1 MATVTKC
8 GQCGQLTDGDA
19 NFCEGCGGQLAGT
32 RKATMIDAGMPRS
45 IVIGRDESCTYQIDK
60 PTVSLQHA
68 LLEVLPGGGLR
79 VKDLGSTNGVGVN
92 SPSNRI
98 LEGPIEV
105 HPWDKLY
112 LGRTEVPVR
121 DVLFSTAEGGHV
133 RRGKVEATAIK
144 MRGTSMVFG
153 RDPQSDFQIPHPM
166 VSARHACLTRE
177 GNQYFVEDLGST
189 NGTFVRGRRLPAK
202 TKVPIK
208 VGDEIGF
215 GSYTLVLNDLGYV
228 QRKATGK
235 EITVTAENLAVH
247 VPSEGGSREL
257 LGEVSLTIEPGDLVA
272 LMGPSGAGKTTF
284 MCALNGITQPSRGR
298 VMYRNL
304 DLADNFDLFRT
315 MIGYVPQDDIMH
327 AQLTVYK
334 ALYYTAKLRLPAD
347 YTDEQIDQRIRRVLA
362 DVGLEDKIDTVI
374 GDSVRKSLSGGQRK
388 RVNLAMELLS
398 EPWVMFLDEPTSG
411 LSALDARTVV
421 ELLRTKLADQGR
433 TIIVTIHQPSLDVY
447 SQFNLLAMISNHPPK
462 PKAPRVPGRL
472 VYFGPAMDAFQ
483 FFSPKSESAGS
494 IESPKPE
501 EIEAGLL
508 KKPVDEWVKR
518 YNRSSY
524 KKIYVGERR
533 KILDKNTMASL
544 PSPHKDRFRQL
555 AVLCQRLAE
564 LKIRDRAQLIIALAL
579 PLLFGVLV
587 ALSEKGSTGKTDYR
601 VFAEFGRRT
610 GTAHFLMVVA
620 AMWFGCNNAIREIV
634 GERAIYRRERLVNL
648 SLSSYF
654 LSKYVVL
661 GALGLLQC
669 LLMLSIVHLSLG
681 LRAEFLQILLT
692 LWITAIAGSGV
703 GLCISSIMSSNEQ
716 AIACLPLALLPMIVL
731 GGCLTT
737 VSAMGQHEPLGWLA
751 DFAPTRWAY
760 EANFVLENDAQGSDA
775 QFPKANRPQ
784 EQLQSYGAQNKALTD
799 KLSALQNQAEGCQ
812 RRVQGFA
819 AAANTLRS
827 KAVSYSRSQDRAV
840 NGTELSPLAASSVAN
855 AKRQIAAVDLDA
867 GSDAPRGVRSA
878 DTGAGQT
885 PADNAQNSSHDAAPG
900 YEDMADQQFPSDGKG
915 KDSIPRHTW
924 LQALSRLGAM
934 AVFWAMATLVMLKK
948 DEWEWW
954 RSLATQLKLK

>member
-1 MATVTKC
+1 M
-8 GQCGQLTDGDA
+8 
-19 NFCEGCGGQLAGT
+19 GT

-79 VKDLGSTNGVGVN
+79 VNDLGSTNGVGVN

-98 LEGPIEV
+98 LEGSIEV

-121 DVLFSTAEGGHV
+121 DVLFSTAESAHV
-133 RRGKVEATAIK
+133 RRGKVETTAIK

-153 RDPQSDFQIPHPM
+153 RDVQSDFQIPHPM
-166 VSARHACLTRE
+166 VSARHARLTRE
-177 GNQYFVEDLGST
+177 GNQYFIEDLGST

-202 TKVPIK
+202 TNVPIR
-208 VGDEIGF
+208 VGDEISF

-347 YTDEQIDQRIRRVLA
+347 YTDEQIDERIRRVLV
-362 DVGLEDKIDTVI
+362 DVGLEDKIDAVI
-374 GDSVRKSLSGGQRK
+374 GDSVKKSLSGGQRK

-472 VYFGPAMDAFQ
+472 VYFGPVMDAFQ
-483 FFSPKSESAGS
+483 FFSPNRDSVGS
-494 IESPKPE
+494 NEPLKPE
-501 EIEAGLL
+501 EIEAGLM

-518 YNRSSY
+518 YNQSSY

-533 KILDKNTMASL
+533 KILDKDTPSQSAQPSQRQIPPAYGPL
-544 PSPHKDRFRQL
+544 PTACGTEDPRPRTTGDCSCL
-555 AVLCQRLAE
+555 ACIVRYPCRPFGKGLAEYQRL
-564 LKIRDRAQLIIALAL
+564 
-579 PLLFGVLV
+579 F
-587 ALSEKGSTGKTDYR
+587 R
-601 VFAEFGRRT
+601 VVDFGRKI

-620 AMWFGCNNAIREIV
+620 ATCSGATMRSAK
-634 GERAIYRRERLVNL
+634 
-648 SLSSYF
+648 SS
-654 LSKYVVL
+654 
-661 GALGLLQC
+661 
-669 LLMLSIVHLSLG
+669 
-681 LRAEFLQILLT
+681 
-692 LWITAIAGSGV
+692 
-703 GLCISSIMSSNEQ
+703 
-716 AIACLPLALLPMIVL
+716 
-731 GGCLTT
+731 
-737 VSAMGQHEPLGWLA
+737 VSARSIGGRDWSIFLCSRTSRPNTWCWQRWGW
-751 DFAPTRWAY
+751 F
-760 EANFVLENDAQGSDA
+760 S
-775 QFPKANRPQ
+775 
-784 EQLQSYGAQNKALTD
+784 
-799 KLSALQNQAEGCQ
+799 
-812 RRVQGFA
+812 
-819 AAANTLRS
+819 
-827 KAVSYSRSQDRAV
+827 
-840 NGTELSPLAASSVAN
+840 ASSC
-855 AKRQIAAVDLDA
+855 
-867 GSDAPRGVRSA
+867 SP
-878 DTGAGQT
+878 
-885 PADNAQNSSHDAAPG
+885 SS
-900 YEDMADQQFPSDGKG
+900 
-915 KDSIPRHTW
+915 T
-924 LQALSRLGAM
+924 
-934 AVFWAMATLVMLKK
+934 
-948 DEWEWW
+948 
-954 RSLATQLKLK
+954 

>member
-1 MATVTKC
+1 M
-8 GQCGQLTDGDA
+8 
-19 NFCEGCGGQLAGT
+19 GT

-68 LLEVLPGGGLR
+68 LLEVMPGGGLW
-79 VKDLGSTNGVGVN
+79 VNDLGSTNGVGVN

-98 LEGPIEV
+98 LEGPVEV
-105 HPWDKLY
+105 RPWDKLY

-121 DVLFSTAEGGHV
+121 DVLFSTAESAHV
-133 RRGKVEATAIK
+133 RRGKVETTSIK

-153 RDPQSDFQIPHPM
+153 RDAQSDFQIPHPM
-166 VSARHACLTRE
+166 VSARHARLTRE
-177 GNQYFVEDLGST
+177 GSQYFIEDLGST

-257 LGEVSLTIEPGDLVA
+257 LGDVSLTIEPGDLVA
-272 LMGPSGAGKTTF
+272 LMGPSGSGKTTF

-298 VMYRNL
+298 ILYRNL
-304 DLADNFDLFRT
+304 DLADNLDQFRT

-347 YTDEQIDQRIRRVLA
+347 YTDDQIDERIRRVLA
-362 DVGLEDKIDTVI
+362 DVGLEDKADAVI
-374 GDSVRKSLSGGQRK
+374 GDSVKKSLSGGQRK

-462 PKAPRVPGRL
+462 PRAPRVPGRL

-483 FFSPKSESAGS
+483 FFSPKSESARS

-518 YNRSSY
+518 YNQSSY

-533 KILDKNTMASL
+533 KILDKNTPANL
-544 PSPHKDRFRQL
+544 PSPRKDRFRQL
-555 AVLCQRLAE
+555 VVLSQRLAE
-564 LKIRDRAQLIIALAL
+564 LKIRDRAQLVISLLL
-579 PLLFGVLV
+579 PVIFGFLV
-587 ALSEKGSTGKTDYR
+587 AFSGKFSMSIFKKPEDYLPKDY
-601 VFAEFGRRT
+601 VDFTKVAVKIGMS
-610 GTAHFLMVVA
+610 HFLMVVA

-648 SLSSYF
+648 SLLSYSS
-654 LSKYVVL
+654 SKYAVL
-661 GALGLLQC
+661 GFMALVQC
-669 LLMLSIVHLSLG
+669 LLMLCIVYPIVG
-681 LRAEFLQILLT
+681 LRASLPQVLLV
-692 LWITAIAGSGV
+692 LWVTSMAGTSI
-703 GLCISSIMSSNEQ
+703 GLFISSAMKTNEQ
-716 AIACLPLALLPMIVL
+716 AIAFLPLALLPMIVL
-731 GGCLTT
+731 GGCLMH
-737 VSAMGQHEPLGWLA
+737 VNELHSVRVMGWLS
-751 DFAPTRWAY
+751 DLAPTRWAY
-760 EANFVLENDAQGSDA
+760 EADFVLESTSWAEAARFPKDKNPEVVMPLMKQRLEANDAQSENI
-775 QFPKANRPQ
+775 F
-784 EQLQSYGAQNKALTD
+784 
-799 KLSALQNQAEGCQ
+799 
-812 RRVQGFA
+812 
-819 AAANTLRS
+819 S
-827 KAVSYSRSQDRAV
+827 KYDECRHGVSKEISRGK
-840 NGTELSPLAASSVAN
+840 N
-855 AKRQIAAVDLDA
+855 QIAAEK
-867 GSDAPRGVRSA
+867 
-878 DTGAGQT
+878 GQT
-885 PADNAQNSSHDAAPG
+885 PPDSSSISTLSNDANRAMQKVGGPCQQTQSLIEQARQSRESAKNAMSQSKSNAAN
-900 YEDMADQQFPSDGKG
+900 
-915 KDSIPRHTW
+915 
-924 LQALSRLGAM
+924 RLYRPCGRT
-934 AVFWAMATLVMLKK
+934 VPHEV
-948 DEWEWW
+948 
-954 RSLATQLKLK
+954 RS